1 MAIVNGNFPQGR
13 CRIPSAGNGETQAVL
28 PYFWPDAKKFPLK
41 HTVSRQLTP
50 TSRSPGT
57 LALYYDGFGTPC
69 FLDTGPFGKLLT
81 AVDHKNLPPVVLSES
96 LLSPVTALELAQH
109 APKLLLEHS
118 AYLRPLTCLHS
129 RAVWGFSWGQ
139 DFVAA
144 LSSKDRSY
152 FSSLLN
158 VMHTLCVAH
167 QPFMDF
173 HLSRYGKNPPK
184 TIANSKR
191 YTSDV
196 RDSMQLI
203 MSPEVPFITSDRD
216 LVKKASPMMCCQ
228 VFQTDLDPNCIVFA
242 MRLVNS
248 GMITADKC
256 Q

>member
-1 MAIVNGNFPQGR
+1 LAIDTGWPPPELLVTPDSLYIQAAGGLQPDDFSPEKRTRRVAEHSTSHQPR
-13 CRIPSAGNGETQAVL
+13 CSMP
-28 PYFWPDAKKFPLK
+28 
-41 HTVSRQLTP
+41 
-50 TSRSPGT
+50 
-57 LALYYDGFGTPC
+57 YYDGCGMPC

-81 AVDHKNLPPVVLSES
+81 AVDHKTLPPVVLSES

-109 APKLLLEHS
+109 TPKLRILVEHS
-118 AYLRPLTCLHS
+118 AYLRPLTRRHS
-129 RAVWGFSWGQ
+129 QVVLDFNWGQ

-144 LSSKDRSY
+144 LSSKDPNY
-152 FSSLLN
+152 FRGLLN
-158 VMHTLCVAH
+158 VMHTVCVVN

-184 TIANSKR
+184 TIASSQR

-203 MSPEVPFITSDRD
+203 LSPEVPFITSDRD
-216 LVKKASPMMCCQ
+216 LVKKAPPPMMRCQ